1 VWFCDMVEIGPS
13 FFCWTRVLMS
23 GKCVLRLDK
32 FVLMLGTYVLVLDK
46 CVLMLVTC
54 SCVGNI
60 VILL

>member
-1 VWFCDMVEIGPS
+1 
-13 FFCWTRVLMS
+13 MS